1 MDDEGDQLEGE
12 LPLEGAGQRLS
23 RAREEAG
30 KTVEQIASETRI
42 PIRHLETLE
51 SGDFAALPAKTYA
64 IGFAR
69 TYARSVGLDEKEI
82 AAQVRDELS
91 DGEDAVPHRGTTFE
105 PSDPARIPSRRLAW
119 FSAFAVLIL
128 VVGTLVMMLSGKDIA
143 QVAESFVA
151 THGYV
156 DPETNSLS
164 QILIYLI
171 MFLPLFFMGAGRYF
185 SIDWMLYHKLQLRL
199 ARIKASKATL
209 VNDPFAVN
217 ATTRPS

>member
-1 MDDEGDQLEGE
+1 VIPGVEIVGAVFLLICFALRWIS
-12 LPLEGAGQRLS
+12 LPIL
-23 RAREEAG
+23 
-30 KTVEQIASETRI
+30 V
-42 PIRHLETLE
+42 
-51 SGDFAALPAKTYA
+51 
-64 IGFAR
+64 
-69 TYARSVGLDEKEI
+69 
-82 AAQVRDELS
+82 
-91 DGEDAVPHRGTTFE
+91 
-105 PSDPARIPSRRLAW
+105 
-119 FSAFAVLIL
+119 L

-164 QILIYLI
+164 QILTYLI

-199 ARIKASKATL
+199 ARIKANKATL

>member
-1 MDDEGDQLEGE
+1 MTRFLLGFFSFGWLRGLDF
-12 LPLEGAGQRLS
+12 LPPLLLRLFLAPLLWVS
-23 RAREEAG
+23 GSNKLGLFSAADSDWLNPLTWVDMNAYAS
-30 KTVEQIASETRI
+30 TVEALKAS
-42 PIRHLETLE
+42 
-51 SGDFAALPAKTYA
+51 ALPIPFPELMAWVIPGIEIVGA
-64 IGFAR
+64 ILLLIGFA
-69 TYARSVGLDEKEI
+69 
-82 AAQVRDELS
+82 VRWISLPIL
-91 DGEDAVPHRGTTFE
+91 V
-105 PSDPARIPSRRLAW
+105 
-119 FSAFAVLIL
+119 L

-164 QILIYLI
+164 QILTYLI
-171 MFLPLFFMGAGRYF
+171 MFLTLFFMGAGRYF

-199 ARIKASKATL
+199 ARIKANKATL

>member
-1 MDDEGDQLEGE
+1 MTRFLLGFFSFGWLRGLDF
-12 LPLEGAGQRLS
+12 LPPLLLRLFLAPLLWVS
-23 RAREEAG
+23 GSNKLGLFSAADSDWLNPLTWVDMNAYAS
-30 KTVEQIASETRI
+30 TVEALKAS
-42 PIRHLETLE
+42 
-51 SGDFAALPAKTYA
+51 ALPIPFPELMAWVIPGIEIVGA
-64 IGFAR
+64 ILLLIGFA
-69 TYARSVGLDEKEI
+69 
-82 AAQVRDELS
+82 VRWISLPIL
-91 DGEDAVPHRGTTFE
+91 V
-105 PSDPARIPSRRLAW
+105 
-119 FSAFAVLIL
+119 L

-171 MFLPLFFMGAGRYF
+171 MFLTLFFMGAGRYF

-199 ARIKASKATL
+199 ARIKANKATL